1 MPEFDRY
8 FAEGGDEKFRYNY
21 KIKSTDNVIDV
32 GAYHGHWSKKIY
44 DRYKCKVL
52 AFEPVFHEIA
62 RTTLRGTPV
71 VINTIGLGDKNE
83 TLEISIQAD
92 STSSFKSGGNTIKV
106 NIRDF
111 IEVMNEYQINRIA
124 LLKINIEGGE
134 YGLLEHLINK
144 EFTTR
149 IANIQVQFHD
159 FMPDAANRRNL
170 IQAKLKTTH
179 HLTYNFEFVWENWEI
194 NT

>member
-21 KIKSTDNVIDV
+21 KLTPADVVIDV

-44 DRYKCKVL
+44 DRYKCMVL

-62 RTTLRGTPV
+62 RTTLKGTPV
-71 VINTIGLGDKNE
+71 VINTVGLGDKNE
-83 TLEISIQAD
+83 TLEMSIQAD
-92 STSSFKSGGNTIKV
+92 STSSFKSGGNTTKV
-106 NIRDF
+106 VIRDF
-111 IEVMNEYQINRIA
+111 IEAMNEYKVDRIA

-134 YGLLEHLINK
+134 YGLLEHLINQGFINK
-144 EFTTR
+144 
-149 IANIQVQFHD
+149 ISVIQVQFHD
-159 FMPDAANRRNL
+159 FMPDAVNRRNL
-170 IQAKLKTTH
+170 IQTKLKLTH